1 MTGSIADNES
11 DGREDSA
18 RQMSRFLFPVPS
30 RYVLSK
36 EHGTVAVGPAAK
48 KEWHGLTLQVGGIEP

>member
-1 MTGSIADNES
+1 MPSSPQEYHDRVLGTSEIRA
-11 DGREDSA
+11 
-18 RQMSRFLFPVPS
+18 S